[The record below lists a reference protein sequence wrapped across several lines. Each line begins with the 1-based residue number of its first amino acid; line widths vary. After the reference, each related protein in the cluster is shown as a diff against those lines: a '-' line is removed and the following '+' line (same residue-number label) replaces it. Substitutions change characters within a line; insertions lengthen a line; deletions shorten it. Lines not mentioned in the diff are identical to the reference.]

1 MGLPNEFCWTKYG
14 TEAGETTTS
23 ILARK
28 EAERCADDGVF
39 LWGIGSSIR
48 PSLSLLL
55 DQTPEPEVVF
65 TPMLSSPAVCDVE
78 PSAVGVWRSAVD
90 LFGNEYALPTHSA
103 VTSGSRTG
111 EPPRRHFALVCHRE
125 VPLVAD
131 GSDWLDDSGLRN
143 IRTGSQ
149 VGSSQVT
156 AVVKRVGPG
165 SAEEGRYRVAF
176 RASLVAPHM
185 VVLSNWESV

>member
-28 EAERCADDGVF
+28 EAERSADDGVF

-48 PSLSLLL
+48 PSLVVLL
-55 DQTPEPEVVF
+55 DQTVAPEVVF
-65 TPMLSSPAVCDVE
+65 SPMLSSPAVCDVS
-78 PSAVGVWRSAVD
+78 PAAVGVWRSATD
-90 LFGNEYALPTHSA
+90 LEGNQYPLPAHSA

-125 VPLVAD
+125 AALVAD
-131 GSDWLDDSGLRN
+131 GSDWLDDSELRN

-149 VGSSQVT
+149 IGSSQVT
-156 AVVKRVGPG
+156 VVVKRVGRDR
-165 SAEEGRYRVAF
+165 AEDGRYRVAF

-185 VVLSNWESV
+185 IVLSNWERV